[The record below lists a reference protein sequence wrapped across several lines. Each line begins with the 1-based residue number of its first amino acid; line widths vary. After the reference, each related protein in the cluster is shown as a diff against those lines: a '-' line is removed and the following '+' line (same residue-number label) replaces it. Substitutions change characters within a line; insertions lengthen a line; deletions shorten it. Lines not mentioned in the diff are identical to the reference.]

1 MHHRVSTPEGSLGQG
16 SLQHVTYEIHS
27 GVARIVLA
35 RPDTRNALGI
45 GPLSSRAEIE
55 HCLDLA
61 EDDESVRCVLISA
74 EGPSFCAGGDLSGL
88 PQQPTPM
95 DEKWFTDE
103 LDRFHH
109 HVRTFP
115 KPLIAAVQGH
125 CLGAGLSFVLQCDV
139 VLAGEDARFG
149 LPEGRFGHPGAVEVA
164 LAAGPALAKFL
175 IFSGELL
182 DAEAAV
188 RFGMA
193 LTVIRNGRLE
203 QRSEELAMRI
213 ARVPAD
219 ALRLNKAAINA
230 ATEVGGREAGRRAGR
245 ALDLITKVMSHQALA
260 PDGRT
265 FDHILHTEGVRGMRA
280 AQRQQFTNS
289 WWEPTDDC

>member
-1 MHHRVSTPEGSLGQG
+1 VGSPAEGTLR
-16 SLQHVTYEIHS
+16 HVTYASHD

-45 GPLSSRAEIE
+45 GPRSSRAEIE
-55 HCLDLA
+55 HCLDVA
-61 EDDESVRCVLISA
+61 EADESVRCVLISA

-95 DEKWFTDE
+95 DEKWFIE
-103 LDRFHH
+103 EVDRFHR

-125 CLGAGLSFVLQCDV
+125 CLGAGLSFALQCDI
-139 VLAGEDARFG
+139 VLAGDDGRFG
-149 LPEGRFGHPGAVEVA
+149 LPEGRFGHPGAVD
-164 LAAGPALAKFL
+164 LATVAGPALAKFL

-182 DAEAAV
+182 EAAAAV
-188 RFGMA
+188 RFGIA
-193 LTVIRNGRLE
+193 LTVIPVDRLG
-203 QRSEELAMRI
+203 QRSEELAARI
-213 ARVPAD
+213 ARMPAD
-219 ALRLNKAAINA
+219 ALRLNKAAIDA
-230 ATEVGGREAGRRAGR
+230 AAEVGGREAGRHAGR

-265 FDHILHTEGVRGMRA
+265 FDEIIQTEGVRGMRA
-280 AQRQQFTNS
+280 AQREQFTGS
-289 WWEPTDDC
+289 WWEPIDD